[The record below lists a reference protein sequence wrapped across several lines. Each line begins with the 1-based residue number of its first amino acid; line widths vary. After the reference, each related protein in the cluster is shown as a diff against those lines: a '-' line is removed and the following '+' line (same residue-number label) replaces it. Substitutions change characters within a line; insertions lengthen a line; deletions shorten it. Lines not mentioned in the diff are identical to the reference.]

1 MWPCLRAGFNG
12 GISRVRDNYSKQVA
26 KIHPETFIEGWIA
39 CLTEFGIPEDN
50 PAWDK
55 AAHAPELPE
64 PLTPYS
70 PMILPDFDEEEY
82 MNWPEEDED
91 AAYAIVA
98 SVNEAAQFTEEAHA
112 LEL

>member
-1 MWPCLRAGFNG
+1 MST
-12 GISRVRDNYSKQVA
+12 SRSS
-26 KIHPETFIEGWIA
+26 IEGLAEQVTELCPGVFMEGWFA

-82 MNWPEEDED
+82 MTWPEEDED